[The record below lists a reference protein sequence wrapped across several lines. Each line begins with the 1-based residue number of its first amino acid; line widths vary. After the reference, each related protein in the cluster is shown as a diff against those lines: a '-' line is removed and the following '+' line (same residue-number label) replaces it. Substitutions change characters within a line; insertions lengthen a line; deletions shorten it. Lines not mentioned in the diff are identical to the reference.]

1 MKYMEKGI
9 KVSEAVDVAR
19 AVIEARRLAE
29 TAGFR
34 ENEQYMVATAVSEL
48 ATNIILYAVR
58 GEVTIRVL
66 DGNARKGIEIVAKDD
81 GPGIEDIGRA
91 MDDQFST
98 GGGLGMG
105 LPGVKRLMNEFT
117 IDSKRG
123 SGTTVTAKRWV

>member
-1 MKYMEKGI
+1 MKYMVKDI
-9 KVSEAVDVAR
+9 KVSEEVDIAR

-48 ATNIILYAVR
+48 ATNITLYAVR
-58 GEVTIRVL
+58 GKVTIRVL
-66 DGNARKGIEIVAKDD
+66 NRNARKGIEIIAKDD

-91 MDDQFST
+91 MDDRFST
-98 GGGLGMG
+98 AWGLGMG

-123 SGTTVTAKRWV
+123 IGTTITARRWV